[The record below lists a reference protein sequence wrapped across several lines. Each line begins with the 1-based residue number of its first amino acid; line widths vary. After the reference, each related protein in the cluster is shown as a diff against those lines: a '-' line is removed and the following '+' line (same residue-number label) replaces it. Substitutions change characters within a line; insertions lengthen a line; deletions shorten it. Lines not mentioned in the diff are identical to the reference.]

1 MEHVAD
7 RVVHDIHLGSE
18 MRPRRWYTD
27 EIAPQRRRNV
37 KLNTHHWRYRSFIR
51 RKAEHAAP
59 VIGAA
64 CSFVRMRYPLQE
76 TFSFGR
82 LLLQFLGVYLDMLCD
97 SLGAT

>member
-1 MEHVAD
+1 MEHVGD
-7 RVVHDIHLGSE
+7 RVVHDIYLGSE

-37 KLNTHHWRYRSFIR
+37 KLNAHYWRYRSFIR
-51 RKAEHAAP
+51 RKREDAAP

-64 CSFVRMRYPLQE
+64 SSFMLIRYRLQE

-82 LLLQFLGVYLDMLCD
+82 
-97 SLGAT
+97 